1 MGGINKAH
9 SPGRVPHVPPDFLW
23 SLVALANFMRLS
35 LLKAAHAVME
45 WSRVQEIRV
54 AWAYMGRKRWG
65 AAPSIVPTLRAN
77 GSWPEREPWYME
89 YFDSPAC
96 AMHLKTVPET
106 FSAAAVC
113 CKNYFEQAR
122 CMVKQAGKRGRPPTP
137 DQPGKM
143 DIRTVAQL
151 ANVSIATVS
160 RTINRV
166 STVNPKMAKR
176 VWEAIEKLDY
186 FPNTQARAL
195 VSGRSRL
202 LGLIVSEITNPFF
215 PELIQGFEDIA
226 VEHGYEILI
235 SSTNY
240 DPRRM
245 SLCIRRMLERRA
257 EGVAVMTFGVE
268 KPLLEQ
274 LAERKV
280 PLVFVDVGPERP
292 GISLLRVDYRH
303 GIQQGVQHLAVMGH
317 RDIAFISGP
326 KRLHSA
332 QSRLA
337 AFTSSLE
344 ECGIA
349 PNPAWLVEGDHT
361 MEGGIEAMDG
371 LLKSR
376 HLPTAVMCSN
386 DMTAIGVLHK
396 LYRAGLRV
404 PDDLSV
410 IGFDDIRIAKVTIPP
425 LTTIQMSCF
434 ELARAAVTALRA
446 LVEEGGEPKRSY
458 KINTH
463 LVVRESTGLPK
474 GTLRDLRK
482 AQKSGKRH

>member
-1 MGGINKAH
+1 MA
-9 SPGRVPHVPPDFLW
+9 
-23 SLVALANFMRLS
+23 
-35 LLKAAHAVME
+35 
-45 WSRVQEIRV
+45 
-54 AWAYMGRKRWG
+54 
-65 AAPSIVPTLRAN
+65 
-77 GSWPEREPWYME
+77 
-89 YFDSPAC
+89 
-96 AMHLKTVPET
+96 
-106 FSAAAVC
+106 
-113 CKNYFEQAR
+113 
-122 CMVKQAGKRGRPPTP
+122 KQAGKKTRAAVEGR
-137 DQPGKM
+137 DKM
-143 DIRTVAQL
+143 DIHTVARL

-166 STVNPKMAKR
+166 STVNPRMAKR

-240 DPRRM
+240 DPARM
-245 SLCIRRMLERRA
+245 ALCIRRMLERRA

-292 GISLLRVDYRH
+292 GISLLQVDYHH
-303 GIQQGVQHLAVMGH
+303 GIRQGVQHLAALGH
-317 RDIAFISGP
+317 RDIAFVSGP

-332 QSRLA
+332 QSRIA
-337 AFTSSLE
+337 AFSKSLT
-344 ECGIA
+344 ECAIVAA
-349 PNPAWLVEGDHT
+349 PEWIVEGDHT
-361 MEGGIEAMDG
+361 MEGGTDAMDR
-371 LLKSR
+371 LLKSK

-410 IGFDDIRIAKVTIPP
+410 IGFDDIHIAQVTIPP

-446 LVEEGGEPKRSY
+446 HVEEGGEPKRQY

-463 LVVRESTGLPK
+463 LVVRESTGFPR
-474 GTLRDLRK
+474 GTMLHLRK
-482 AQKSGKRH
+482 RGKDTKRTPAAQARTSAPAE

>member
-1 MGGINKAH
+1 
-9 SPGRVPHVPPDFLW
+9 
-23 SLVALANFMRLS
+23 
-35 LLKAAHAVME
+35 
-45 WSRVQEIRV
+45 
-54 AWAYMGRKRWG
+54 
-65 AAPSIVPTLRAN
+65 
-77 GSWPEREPWYME
+77 
-89 YFDSPAC
+89 
-96 AMHLKTVPET
+96 
-106 FSAAAVC
+106 
-113 CKNYFEQAR
+113 
-122 CMVKQAGKRGRPPTP
+122 MVKQPGKRRRVPPAGK
-137 DQPGKM
+137 PGKM
-143 DIRTVAQL
+143 DIRTVAGL
-151 ANVSIATVS
+151 AKVSIATVS

-176 VWEAIEKLDY
+176 VWEAIEQLDY

-274 LAERKV
+274 LAERNV

-292 GISLLRVDYRH
+292 GISLLRVDYRN
-303 GIQQGVQHLAVMGH
+303 GIQQGVEHLAVMGH

-337 AFTSSLE
+337 AFTKSLE
-344 ECGIA
+344 ECKLKVD
-349 PNPAWLVEGDHT
+349 PAWIVEGDHT
-361 MEGGIEAMDG
+361 MEGGIEAMDR

-410 IGFDDIRIAKVTIPP
+410 IGFDDIRIAQVTIPP
-425 LTTIQMSCF
+425 LTTVQMSCF

-446 LVEEGGEPKRSY
+446 HVEEGGEPKRTY

-463 LVVRESTGLPK
+463 LVVRESTGFPK
-474 GTLRDLRK
+474 GALRQAKR
-482 AQKSGKRH
+482 GKRTAAAASSRNSTP